1 MEAIWRA
8 KKLIF
13 ALEDVQ
19 GFFKASVFKIT
30 LFQKLND
37 SRTERP
43 QQLSAANNVFFLR
56 VT

>member
-1 MEAIWRA
+1 MEAIWRNT
-8 KKLIF
+8 KLIF

-19 GFFKASVFKIT
+19 GVFKDFVFKIT

-37 SRTERP
+37 SRRKRP

>member
-1 MEAIWRA
+1 MEAIWRTT
-8 KKLIF
+8 KLIF

-19 GFFKASVFKIT
+19 GVFKASVFKIT